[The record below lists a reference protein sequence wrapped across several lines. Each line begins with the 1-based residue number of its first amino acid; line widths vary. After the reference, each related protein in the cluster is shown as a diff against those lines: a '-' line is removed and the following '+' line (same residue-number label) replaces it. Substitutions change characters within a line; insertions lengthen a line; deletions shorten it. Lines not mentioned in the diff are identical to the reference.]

1 MEEEHISGKDKRTP
15 KVASLLPILA
25 YHKVA
30 DLPFSSDSAWITRD
44 LFSRQ
49 MAALHAYGYTTVH
62 FIDIVNFK
70 KKKMPLPSLP
80 VVLTFDDGYECVYSL
95 VRPILNRH
103 GFKATCFLCTDY
115 IGTDHRY
122 DNSWDVGDC
131 GKPVFMMLW
140 KEAAIMEAEGHSCE
154 AHTLSHPHLGT
165 ANPWKAYR
173 EITGAK
179 KEIETRLNKIVTCF
193 AYPFG
198 DGVKSPYLRFLVR
211 ISGYLAAVSYNTGMA
226 DPETSAVMA
235 LPRIKITQEHS
246 VDMNSAHPEDFFMR
260 IIDPSFPLP
269 RISMSRIE
277 IFDSLGRRDRPFFA
291 PGESLTVKVIAF
303 NSGDAVDVRG
313 SLQVTGNA
321 GKGEHMIFSSHPKRD
336 VCKRPFACGSL
347 QEFAYMLRIPDDAAD
362 CGCQL
367 KFSIHD
373 DMYVL
378 RYFLGIYEG
387 GEAPLR
393 IRTIP
398 PAIAEDISADM
409 PDTCRIHA
417 GY

>member
-1 MEEEHISGKDKRTP
+1 MSLEDDRTIR
-15 KVASLLPILA
+15 VASCIPILA

-30 DLPFSSDSAWITRD
+30 DLPFPSDSAWITRD
-44 LFSRQ
+44 LFRRQ

-70 KKKMPLPSLP
+70 KKKMPLPCRP
-80 VVLTFDDGYECVYSL
+80 VILTFDDGYECVYSL
-95 VRPILNRH
+95 VRPILSRH

-115 IGTDHRY
+115 IGTEKRY

-154 AHTLSHPHLGT
+154 AHTLSHPRLDRI
-165 ANPWKAYR
+165 NPWKAHI
-173 EITGAK
+173 EIAGAK
-179 KEIETRLNKIVTCF
+179 KEIEKRLSKTVTCF

-198 DGVKSPYLRFLVR
+198 DGFKSFFLRFLVR
-211 ISGYLAAVSYNTGMA
+211 ISGYQSAVSYNTGMA
-226 DPETSAVMA
+226 YPETSDVMA

-246 VDMNSAHPEDFFMR
+246 VDLNLAHPESFFMR

-269 RISMSRIE
+269 RISIDRIE
-277 IFDSLGRRDRPFFA
+277 TFDSLGKRDRPFFA
-291 PGESLTVKVIAF
+291 PGESLTVKVIAI

-321 GKGEHMIFSSHPKRD
+321 GKGEHMIFSSHPQRD

-347 QEFAYMLRIPDDAAD
+347 QEFAYMFRIPDDAAD
-362 CGCQL
+362 GGCQL
-367 KFSIHD
+367 KFDIHD
-373 DMYVL
+373 DKYVL
-378 RYFLGIYEG
+378 RYFLESYEG
-387 GEAPLR
+387 DEAPLR

-398 PAIAEDISADM
+398 SAFEEDISADM

>member
-1 MEEEHISGKDKRTP
+1 MEENRMSREDDRTI

-62 FIDIVNFK
+62 FIDLVNFK
-70 KKKMPLPSLP
+70 KKKMHLPSLP
-80 VVLTFDDGYECVYSL
+80 VVLTFDDGYECVYRL
-95 VRPILNRH
+95 VRPILNDH

-115 IGTDHRY
+115 MGTEYRY
-122 DNSWDVGDC
+122 DNSWDVGDY

-140 KEAAIMEAEGHSCE
+140 TEAVVMEAEGHSCE
-154 AHTLSHPHLGT
+154 AHTRSHPHLDRI
-165 ANPWKAYR
+165 NPWKAYT
-173 EITGAK
+173 EIAGAK
-179 KEIETRLNKIVTCF
+179 KEIEKRLSKTVTCF

-198 DGVKSPYLRFLVR
+198 DGANSFFLRFLVR

-226 DPETSAVMA
+226 YPETSAVMA

-246 VDMNSAHPEDFFMR
+246 VDLNSAHPEDFFMR

-269 RISMSRIE
+269 RISVDQIE

-291 PGESLTVKVIAF
+291 PGESLTIKVLAV
-303 NSGDAVDVRG
+303 NSGDAVDVLA

-321 GKGEHMIFSSHPKRD
+321 GKGEHMIFSSHPQKD
-336 VCKRPFACGSL
+336 VCKRPFVCGSL
-347 QEFAYMLRIPDDAAD
+347 QEFAYTFRIPDDVAEVK
-362 CGCQL
+362 CRL

-373 DMYVL
+373 DKYVL
-378 RYFLGIYEG
+378 RYFLGSYEG

-393 IRTIP
+393 IRTLP
-398 PAIAEDISADM
+398 PAIAIDM
-409 PDTCRIHA
+409 PAHMQDTCRT
-417 GY
+417 